1 MSSPSRVRYTQPDPA
16 GGDVPAHSMV
26 LEWLGNPSHVVG
38 DSSKTL
44 KNYTPEN
51 SRDSNATMK
60 VWKMMK
66 SGFQLGDF
74 ELPAVNVPGLC
85 VTF

>member
-1 MSSPSRVRYTQPDPA
+1 MFQHTPWSWNGLGTQVS
-16 GGDVPAHSMV
+16 GWKKVY
-26 LEWLGNPSHVVG
+26 
-38 DSSKTL
+38 TL

-51 SRDSNATMK
+51 SPDSNTTMK

-74 ELPAVNVPGLC
+74 ELPAVNVPGFC